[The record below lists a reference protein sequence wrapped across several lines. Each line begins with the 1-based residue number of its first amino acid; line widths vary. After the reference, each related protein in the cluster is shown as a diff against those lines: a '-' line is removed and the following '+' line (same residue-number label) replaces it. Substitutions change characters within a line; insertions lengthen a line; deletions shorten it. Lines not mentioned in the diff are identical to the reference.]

1 MAFDPRALEA
11 AANDF
16 AEPATAAT
24 TEAPAETAATDTV
37 DQPVSEIFKKTKT
50 ADREIA
56 VANKRSRGNVPGK
69 IQLPSVRT
77 VGPDVAAEGSEKE
90 AEMKAAVRSYNISV
104 KLHSDLTKSFALTP
118 KSGSY
123 NASVPSD
130 ASEDERPAHAYWH
143 QAMSLHNN
151 LKDYYEQLPK
161 RLMQVHDS
169 MTSTADRVEK
179 ALPDLHP
186 EHADILREGI
196 AQLRGRAGWIR
207 SRIGQGGVQF
217 PEALK
222 VLNRLVDVK
231 SKLAGMKRPDGKF
244 NPDVTHRRHDKIIKQ
259 LGALES
265 IHKNITDSPLA
276 TFVAPPISRA
286 SITDTKEAA
295 REDLPT
301 NEPLEPH
308 LWPRDAHT
316 AYADFGDG
324 RKVRNPEP
332 FKDRQGKTVRVLS
345 EPGHVW
351 FEGASRD
358 GGTEDIQVDARDD
371 ELYNRMVAKYG
382 EASSVGADVVQRM
395 TNMRKFAAGQGN
407 STFWAA
413 DGSTVKPK
421 SVRRPKKSQMPLGV
435 GTIGDL
441 GGGILPGRR
450 VLAPDEEGNLT
461 LTRGK
466 PVSYVETTKQS
477 QREDALAQ
485 GKPTETYLDVINK
498 TKNQGAVK
506 NEEGALADGF
516 GEATDTISGSESEDI
531 GHGWFPLSTGESVVI
546 SRKNLDAMRKDL
558 GQRHPDVLKMT
569 DALTK
574 AETGLSAAEQEERV
588 SKRRAFAEAIETAKQ
603 KRERELTRA
612 AASEGGIEEW
622 NIEQA
627 RKGKVGLEGLAR
639 VAPIADP
646 RFTLRGLQQAA
657 GVADDN
663 DDTEVAQPSQGLQ
676 RNPRGVVDTF
686 VAGEYN
692 PPTTN
697 LKEHIKANGDMILA
711 QREIRLESGAS
722 LIATDPRAREW
733 RKVRQDDLDKA
744 KRDYDDAY
752 VRHGG
757 TLPNG

>member
-56 VANKRSRGNVPGK
+56 VANKRSRVDVPGK

-77 VGPDVAAEGSEKE
+77 VGPDTATEGSEKE
-90 AEMKAAVRSYNISV
+90 AEMKAAVRSYNTAT

-118 KSGSY
+118 KSANY

-143 QAMSLHNN
+143 QAMELHDN
-151 LKDYYEQLPK
+151 LKEYYNQLPK
-161 RLMQVHDS
+161 RLIQVHDS

-207 SRIGQGGVQF
+207 DRIGEGGVQL
-217 PEALK
+217 PEALS
-222 VLNRLVDVK
+222 VLNRLVDVR
-231 SKLAGMKRPDGKF
+231 SSLAGMKRPDGKF
-244 NPDVTHRRHDKIIKQ
+244 NPAVTAKRHAQIIRN
-259 LGALES
+259 LGTLES
-265 IHKNITDSPLA
+265 IHKRITDSPLA
-276 TFVAPPISRA
+276 TFVAPPISRKL
-286 SITDTKEAA
+286 ITETKGAA
-295 REDLPT
+295 REDLRT
-301 NEPLEPH
+301 NEILPPH
-308 LWPRDAHT
+308 LWPRDAHS
-316 AYADFGDG
+316 AYADFGDS
-324 RKVRNPEP
+324 REVRNPEP
-332 FKDRQGKTVRVLS
+332 FKDRQGKTVRALS
-345 EPGHVW
+345 DPGHVW
-351 FEGASRD
+351 FEGARRD
-358 GGTEDIQVDARDD
+358 GDDQDIQVDARDD
-371 ELYNRMVAKYG
+371 ELYDAMRTKYG
-382 EASSVGADVVQRM
+382 QGADVVRRM
-395 TNMRKFAAGQGN
+395 KNMRDFAENKGKAA
-407 STFWAA
+407 FWAA
-413 DGSTVKPK
+413 DGSKVTSRTNP
-421 SVRRPKKSQMPLGV
+421 RPKKSQMPLGE

-441 GGGILPGRR
+441 GGGILPGQR
-450 VLAPDEEGNLT
+450 VLASDEEGNLG

-498 TKNQGAVK
+498 TKN
-506 NEEGALADGF
+506 EGAAGATQ
-516 GEATDTISGSESEDI
+516 EATDTISGSESEDI
-531 GHGWFPLSTGESVVI
+531 GHGWLQLSTGESHVI
-546 SRKNLDAMRKDL
+546 SRGNLDAMRKDL

-603 KRERELTRA
+603 KRERELTMA
-612 AASEGGIEEW
+612 AASEGGIEGW

-627 RKGKVGLEGLAR
+627 RKGKVGLEGLEPAGSG
-639 VAPIADP
+639 ADP
-646 RFTLRGLQQAA
+646 RFTLRGLQKAA
-657 GVADDN
+657 GVADDD
-663 DDTEVAQPSQGLQ
+663 DDTAVPQPSDGYH

-686 VAGEYN
+686 RAGEYN

-697 LKEHIKANGDMILA
+697 LREHIKANGDMIRA
-711 QREIRLESGAS
+711 QREIRLESGAV

-733 RKVRQDDLDKA
+733 RKVRQDDLDQA
-744 KRDYDDAY
+744 KREYDDSY
-752 VRHGG
+752 VRRGG